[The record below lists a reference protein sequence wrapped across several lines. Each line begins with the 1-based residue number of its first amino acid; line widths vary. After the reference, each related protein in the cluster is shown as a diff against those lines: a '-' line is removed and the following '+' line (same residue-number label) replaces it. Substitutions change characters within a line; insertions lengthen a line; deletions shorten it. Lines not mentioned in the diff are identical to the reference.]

1 MIARAHLHS
10 FRQSARKVR
19 AVLDLVR
26 GLPVERAFDVLV
38 FTRARPAEDMLK
50 LLRSAVANAGQ
61 KGDYQPEG
69 LYVSRCWADGGLMF
83 KKMEPKAMLR
93 HGVQKKRTCHVTIE
107 IDELKAETKKPGKG
121 GGKK

>member
-19 AVLDLVR
+19 AVLDLFR
-26 GLPVERAFDVLV
+26 GLPVERAFDILV
-38 FTRARPAEDMLK
+38 FTRARPAEDILK

-61 KGDYQPEG
+61 KGDYHPEA

-107 IDELKAETKKPGKG
+107 VDVIKVETKKPGKG